1 MISTGKHRAAMALG
15 LVLVVS
21 ACGGGTDR
29 QSGDGPIRSMVRGVG
44 GIFGSHT
51 ADAPATQTAPAD
63 ATAANPASQTA
74 PETVTSKTATNA
86 SALTSQTP
94 AGDPAVY
101 ETEAVAGSGT
111 FRGLLRNIFSSGKKD
126 STPAASPEAAS
137 APRTAVGQAAT
148 TQTVA
153 TAQTVA
159 NPVYA
164 PTYTSAQP
172 ERRGLFNGYF
182 RNLFKPD
189 NAPDTAQIGGP
200 IGGTFGRNIDPEVTL
215 RVNRYIWTAA
225 LDVLSFLPLETVDP
239 FSGVFVTGYGT
250 PPGGG
255 RAYRATVYVQDP
267 ALDARSLNLALDSKG
282 GGPVTLET
290 TRAVEN
296 AILTRARQLRIAET
310 NR

>member
-1 MISTGKHRAAMALG
+1 MISTGKHRAALALG

-21 ACGGGTDR
+21 ACGGGADR

-44 GIFGSHT
+44 NIFGTHT
-51 ADAPATQTAPAD
+51 AEEITTQKTPTD
-63 ATAANPASQTA
+63 ATADKTKAQSATRTEA
-74 PETVTSKTATNA
+74 PKAATKTSDL
-86 SALTSQTP
+86 SSQTP
-94 AGDPAVY
+94 TGDPAVY

-111 FRGLLRNIFSSGKKD
+111 FRGLLRNIFSSGKGG
-126 STPAASPEAAS
+126 STPAASPDAAS
-137 APRTAVGQAAT
+137 APRTTAGQAAT
-148 TQTVA
+148 TQTV
-153 TAQTVA
+153 VA
-159 NPVYA
+159 PVYA
-164 PTYTSAQP
+164 PAQP
-172 ERRGLFNGYF
+172 EQRGLFNGYF
-182 RNLFKPD
+182 RNLFKRD

-200 IGGTFGRNIDPEVTL
+200 IGGTFGRNVDPEVTL

-267 ALDARSLNLALDSKG
+267 ALDARSLHVALESKG

-310 NR
+310 KR